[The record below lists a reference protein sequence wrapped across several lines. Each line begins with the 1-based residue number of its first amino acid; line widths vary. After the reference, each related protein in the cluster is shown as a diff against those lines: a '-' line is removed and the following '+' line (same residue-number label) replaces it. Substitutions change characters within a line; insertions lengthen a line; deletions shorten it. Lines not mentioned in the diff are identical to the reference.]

1 MDFCAAIGAACWF
14 ECVHCCHY
22 CAHIHLL

>member
-14 ECVHCCHY
+14 ECVHCCNY
-22 CAHIHLL
+22 FAHTHAR